1 MSFLRKDEKKRLVAE
16 LIDELISRPDP
27 MDQYDKFQ
35 NIDMLVVNG
44 LIWGIM
50 FAILT
55 IRDIATA
62 ALLTLGIMTVVFLY
76 TYFKSIRRQEAVMG
90 KMFLDSTT
98 YVGDSDLL
106 EQIEIEGWELLIAPK
121 EHIDKSKLVYED
133 DDLLETLT
141 ALKTPG
147 VRIGGGPLQA
157 PIVEELAR
165 VRADKYIDEH
175 KQRESEKATPRTG
188 FFRKKKPSSD
198 LSKLEDEKDS
208 IFEIIK
214 DIDFELLG
222 DSTYD
227 GEDSE

>member
-1 MSFLRKDEKKRLVAE
+1 MSFLRRDEKKRLVAE
-16 LIDELISRPDP
+16 LVDELISRPAP
-27 MDQYDKFQ
+27 MEQYSKFQ
-35 NIDMLVVNG
+35 NIDMVVTNG

-50 FAILT
+50 FALMT

-62 ALLTLGIMTVVFLY
+62 ALLFTCIMAVIFVY
-76 TYFKSIRRQEAVMG
+76 TYFKSIKRQEAVMG

-98 YVGDSDLL
+98 YIGDSDIL

-141 ALKTPG
+141 ALRTPG
-147 VRIGGGPLQA
+147 VRVGGGPINA

-165 VRADKYIDEH
+165 VRADRYIDEH
-175 KQRESEKATPRTG
+175 KQREAEKESPRVG
-188 FFRKKKPSSD
+188 FFKKRKPSSD
-198 LSKLEDEKDS
+198 LSRLEDEKDS

-214 DIDFELLG
+214 GIDFELLG
-222 DSTYD
+222 DEIDD
-227 GEDSE
+227 GA

>member
-35 NIDMLVVNG
+35 NIDMIIVNG

-50 FAILT
+50 FALLT

-62 ALLTLGIMTVVFLY
+62 SLLFVGIMTVIFLY
-76 TYFKSIRRQEAVMG
+76 TYFKSIKRQEAVMG

-106 EQIEIEGWELLIAPK
+106 EQIEIEGWELLIAPE
-121 EHIDKSKLVYED
+121 EHIEKSKLVYED

-147 VRIGGGPLQA
+147 VRVGGGPLQA
-157 PIVEELAR
+157 PIVEEIAR

-175 KQRESEKATPRTG
+175 KQREAEKASPRMG
-188 FFRKKKPSSD
+188 FFKKKKPSSD

-208 IFEIIK
+208 IFDIIK
-214 DIDFELLG
+214 DIDFEMIG
-222 DSTYD
+222 DEKDD
-227 GEDSE
+227 GAE